1 MTGGYTMKE
10 KNIRELAIRMGL
22 ITVEDM
28 CQYTITQLVVKIA
41 NKVNELV
48 NEVWR
53 FETDVQEILKS
64 QNENIQYL
72 LGEGL
77 HLEVE
82 NIFDGWLQDGTF
94 DTLINQ
100 TALEK
105 VNERIDETNAQL
117 SHIYNVVESDVED
130 ITNSINELLKDGDV
144 KIPSG
149 NYKISSTIVV
159 PKNRNIVF
167 SSGTKI
173 TVTGDFDVFELNN
186 NVVINGNN
194 SIIDCSIPC
203 NTSSVFVIKGKY
215 NFDIQ
220 NGTCS
225 ISNFKLIGNQS
236 NVGLKFICE
245 DTTKNG
251 VKDEHIGWV
260 YVSDINLTYFYKAI
274 EMKVRTSTSGNIPWI
289 NSNSIY
295 NIGTEMCHNIL
306 YLDGVTNG
314 GVSGNTFKNFHIQSY
329 LEEKIIYATSSSY
342 NTFEF
347 MAWDIFEDREYFYFD
362 SNSNEN
368 FIKSNINYESFIKW
382 KNDLGFMNAYDSVE
396 VIKRPKVIIEGHL
409 GESNFVLSDEN
420 DELTLSR
427 YKGDDWQETIATF
440 SENGV
445 SFNKT
450 VTRLNLIG
458 SQKTDNKGFTHL
470 PNGFKMVFGYVDIS
484 LNNGE
489 SKSVYLT
496 LPVEIDYTKIVS
508 TSTNVIENVTK
519 TVGTLPGINGIQ
531 ILTSNLAI
539 ANNSAVYIS
548 LSDLSSKLT
557 DYSGS
562 GDTFRV
568 QYQIIHV

>member
-1 MTGGYTMKE
+1 MMKE
-10 KNIRELAIRMGL
+10 KNIRELAKRMGL
-22 ITVEDM
+22 ITVENM
-28 CQYTITQLVVKIA
+28 CQYTITQLVVMVA

-48 NEVWR
+48 DEVWR
-53 FETDVQEILKS
+53 FETDVQEILKT

-77 HLEVE
+77 HLEVATVFE
-82 NIFDGWLQDGTF
+82 GWIEDGTF

-100 TALEK
+100 TALKK
-105 VNERIDETNAQL
+105 VNDRIDETNAQL
-117 SHIYNVVESDVED
+117 SHIYNVVDTTTED
-130 ITNSINELLKDGDV
+130 ITDNINELLKKGDV

-149 NYKISSTIVV
+149 DYKISSTIVV

-186 NVVINGNN
+186 NVVLNGNN
-194 SIIDCSIPC
+194 SIIDCSFPC
-203 NTSSVFVIKGKY
+203 HTSSVFVIKGKY

-245 DTTKNG
+245 DITKNG

-260 YVSDINLTYFYKAI
+260 YVNNINLTFFYKAI
-274 EMKVRTSTSGNIPWI
+274 EMKVRTSTPGNIPWL
-289 NSNSIY
+289 NSNNIH

-314 GVSGNTFKNFHIQSY
+314 EVSGNSFKNFQIQSY
-329 LEEKIIYATSSSY
+329 LEEKIIYATHSKF
-342 NTFEF
+342 NVFEF
-347 MAWDIFEDREYFYFD
+347 MVWDIFNDKEYFYFD

-368 FIKSNINYESFIKW
+368 FIKSNINYENFIKW
-382 KNDLGFMNAYDSVE
+382 KNDLGFKNNYEFVD
-396 VIKRPKVIIEGHL
+396 VIKKPKLIIEGHL
-409 GESNFVLSDEN
+409 GESNYVLSDEN
-420 DELTLSR
+420 DALTLSR
-427 YKGDDWQETIATF
+427 YKGVDWQETLGTF
-440 SENGV
+440 SKDGV

-539 ANNSAVYIS
+539 ANNSSVYIS